1 MKRILDGLS
10 RFQTDVFP
18 EERELFGRLAT
29 GQSPETVFITCSDS
43 RIVPDLITQTKP
55 GDLFIC
61 RNAGNIVPHYGDALG
76 GVSATIEYAVM
87 ALNVRDIIV
96 CGHSDCG
103 AMMGVLHRE
112 KTAGMPSVTAWLRH
126 AEIARFILDENY
138 ENLSEKE
145 RLDVLTEEN
154 VIAQVDNLRTH
165 PSVASRLMRNRINL
179 HGWVYTIETGEVRH
193 LDQKSRKFVRLGAAE
208 SNAAGIAGGRIYA

>member
-1 MKRILDGLS
+1 VKRILDGLS
-10 RFQTDVFP
+10 RFQNEVFP

-29 GQSPETVFITCSDS
+29 GQSPETLFITCSDS
-43 RIVPDLITQTKP
+43 TIVPDLITQTKP

-61 RNAGNIVPHYGDALG
+61 RNAGNIVPHYGETMG

-87 ALNVRDIIV
+87 ALNVKDIII

-103 AMMGVLHRE
+103 AMKGVLHRE
-112 KTAGMPSVTAWLRH
+112 KTAGMPSFTAWLRH
-126 AEIARFILDENY
+126 AEIARFILNENY

-145 RLDVLTEEN
+145 RLDVLIEEN

-165 PSVASRLMRNRINL
+165 PSVASRLMRDRVNL
-179 HGWVYTIETGEVRH
+179 HGWVYTIETGEVKH
-193 LDQKSRKFVRLGAAE
+193 LDRASRKFVRLGAAK
-208 SNAAGIAGGRIYA
+208 SKAAGKAGERIYA